1 MDVEKFT
8 RLINKKFP
16 NYDIADN
23 VDEIY
28 FDFRQNFVVGY
39 MLFNDVDNKFVVFV
53 GQGSTVY
60 NHELFNNYNEAD
72 EYFKD
77 CVKLFVK

>member
-23 VDEIY
+23 ADEIY
-28 FDFRQNFVVGY
+28 VDFRQHFVISY
-39 MLFNDVDNKFVVFV
+39 MLFNDVDNKIVVFV

-77 CVKLFVK
+77 CVKLFIK

>member
-1 MDVEKFT
+1 MNIEKFT
-8 RLINKKFP
+8 KLINKKFP
-16 NYDIADN
+16 NYDITDN
-23 VDEIY
+23 ADEIY
-28 FDFRQNFVVGY
+28 VDFRQHFVIGY
-39 MLFNDVDNKFVVFV
+39 VLLNDFDNKFIVFV

-77 CVKLFVK
+77 CVKLFIK